1 MEVKLQPNTLK
12 LRIKD
17 SFVAQTY
24 KKEMEHQEHIFYS
37 EEKQMIYM
45 TKKVGE
51 LVLSCHFQISQ
62 AWSNRRVNSCESDII
77 SAIMEKRQ
85 NLILQ

>member
-1 MEVKLQPNTLK
+1 MQYLSLIYLSVRSFTLN
-12 LRIKD
+12 
-17 SFVAQTY
+17 
-24 KKEMEHQEHIFYS
+24 
-37 EEKQMIYM
+37 M

-62 AWSNRRVNSCESDII
+62 AWSNRRVNSYESDII
-77 SAIMEKRQ
+77 SAIMEKRD